1 MHMPFITFIYKVGK
15 NNKTYYGKY
24 CINSVSD
31 DHEGLDNEVKYILIK
46 GLNEYRKK
54 KNIQELKSKIMI
66 GILSFSSNNIIPTY
80 STDNEIKCFDF
91 YCSYDN
97 KIYING
103 KLI

>member
-1 MHMPFITFIYKVGK
+1 MYMSFITFIYKVGK
-15 NNKTYYGKY
+15 NDKTYYGKY
-24 CINSVSD
+24 CFDCISD
-31 DHEGLDNEVKYILIK
+31 DHEGLDNEVKDKLIK

-54 KNIQELKSKIMI
+54 NNIQELKSKIII
-66 GILSFSSNNIIPTY
+66 GILSFSSNNIVPTY

-91 YCSYDN
+91 YYNYDN

>member
-1 MHMPFITFIYKVGK
+1 
-15 NNKTYYGKY
+15 
-24 CINSVSD
+24 
-31 DHEGLDNEVKYILIK
+31 
-46 GLNEYRKK
+46 
-54 KNIQELKSKIMI
+54 MI

-103 KLI
+103 KLHRPERKMRQNNLNKCYIIHISNIEMWLLPFLVKQF